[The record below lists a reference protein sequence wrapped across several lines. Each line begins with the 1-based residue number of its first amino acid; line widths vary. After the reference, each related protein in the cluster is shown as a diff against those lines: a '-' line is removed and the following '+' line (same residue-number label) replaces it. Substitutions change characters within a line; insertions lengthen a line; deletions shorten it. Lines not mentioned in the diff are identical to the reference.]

1 MLEVNQPADKV
12 FACDKVL
19 VRDPLLPTLLAA
31 VIGFALLLT
40 ICDKETI
47 LGNGELIS
55 LGDAGACA
63 WSDGR
68 FNQSINF
75 YNHTITTRHL

>member
-12 FACDKVL
+12 LACDKVL
-19 VRDPLLPTLLAA
+19 VCDALLPTLLAA
-31 VIGFALLLT
+31 VTGLALLLT

-47 LGNGELIS
+47 LGNDELMS
-55 LGDAGACA
+55 AGDAGDCA
-63 WSDGR
+63 RSDGR

-75 YNHTITTRHL
+75 YNHNTSLVVN